1 MHIGL
6 IIGKKLSTGI
16 KGKNLR
22 KILNRPSAEYAFIA
36 SKFSI
41 IDQTFVSTDCPNIKK
56 IGKKYHAHIID
67 IPKHLCRPS
76 SLTEDV
82 LSHALINIKKK
93 YKNIKTISLLM
104 ANNPAI
110 NVKLLN
116 KAINFLKSSKK
127 HDSCFSVVKYN
138 MFSPNRAKKV
148 SNGNI

>member
-22 KILNRPSAEYAFIA
+22 KILNRPSAEYSFIA

-67 IPKHLCRPS
+67 RPRHLCKPS

-93 YKNIKTISLLM
+93 YNNIKTISLLM
-104 ANNPAI
+104 ANNPA
-110 NVKLLN
+110 K
-116 KAINFLKSSKK
+116 NFILKKDLTNCVNLSFFKNYK
-127 HDSCFSVVKYN
+127 
-138 MFSPNRAKKV
+138 NR
-148 SNGNI
+148 IIDI